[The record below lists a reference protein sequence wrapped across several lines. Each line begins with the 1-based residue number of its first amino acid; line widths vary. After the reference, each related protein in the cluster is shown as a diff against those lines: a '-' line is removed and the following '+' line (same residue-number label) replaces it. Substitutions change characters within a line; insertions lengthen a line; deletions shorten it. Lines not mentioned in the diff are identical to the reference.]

1 MTMYNITTIIRRVLH
16 VYPILPT
23 LIYIYTLK
31 IYKCYQLTELAE
43 GGIDLIAVKLTE
55 TLSCRYIAV
64 YTMKSLPSLLK

>member
-1 MTMYNITTIIRRVLH
+1 MYNITPIITRVLH

-43 GGIDLIAVKLTE
+43 GGIDLIAVNLTE
-55 TLSCRYIAV
+55 TLS
-64 YTMKSLPSLLK
+64 